1 MKKRIWLWSIIAT
14 LAMGVNVACSDDE
27 NSEPKPT
34 TPEVI
39 PTPSDTT
46 PIQTPSTPILVDTM
60 ECNPTVIDNIDYK
73 GATVTF
79 VTTTN
84 KTFYITSP
92 QDWIEVLNPEG
103 RALTEDFSINVAVA
117 ENNGEAREGVI
128 YVIFDDK
135 ETTTIEVQV
144 KQNAVEYPSAPVA
157 DYTYDIKFEKTGYW
171 TGADWS
177 LKDANA
183 VAEKLGVSDLQSA
196 IENGTVVVKAYDANN
211 VPTDDVKLSY
221 TAATGYW
228 FDVNGKVTTQG
239 GDPNPATVCVEFN
252 TDYTSGQISTLPSN
266 VSIDNNYPAIIAYV
280 CGDKCVNVQITL
292 HVVDKIRFEVPQLD
306 LTYPISAEINDQYQ
320 GTEWDLSA
328 YKNDIATALG
338 VDDYDT
344 AVSDGTIQYYG
355 FKIDGSV
362 YTNGRTSNTG
372 YWVNDEGVVVNW
384 ANNSYTATEGLSSNY
399 LSGYASQMPGMTV
412 VGNTYPNY
420 MVLYNTSND
429 KMFVV
434 KFEITITE
442 KTIKPIIEW
451 DIVKEYNYTF
461 DISLALGYGQTEESY
476 STYDITADA
485 ATFAELLGASVDNT
499 VLMKFITDAGD
510 VDYQSWSITDGWFG
524 NEGAVYWGAESIAC
538 IKPNN
543 DGTFS
548 FVGCKNDV
556 AVVGDK
562 PVGEFL
568 YANKASK
575 KAVKVNITANI
586 LE

>member
-34 TPEVI
+34 TPEVK
-39 PTPSDTT
+39 PTPSETT
-46 PIQTPSTPILVDTM
+46 PVPTIPILVDTM

-92 QDWIEVLNPEG
+92 QEWIKVLNPEG

-117 ENNGEAREGVI
+117 ENNGEARQGTL

-135 ETTTIEVQV
+135 QTTTIEVEV
-144 KQNAVEYPSAPVA
+144 KQKAVEYPEAPVV
-157 DYTYDIKFEKTGYW
+157 DYTYSFKFEKTGYW
-171 TGADWS
+171 TGIDWS

-183 VAEKLGVSDLQSA
+183 VAEKLGVSNLKSA
-196 IENGTVVVKAYDANN
+196 IESGAVVVKAYDVNN
-211 VPTDDVKLSY
+211 VPTSDVKVSH

-228 FDVNGKVTTQG
+228 FDANGKVTTQG

-252 TDYTSGQISTLPSN
+252 ADYISGQISTLPSN
-266 VSIDNNYPAIIAYV
+266 IKFDNTYPGIIAYV
-280 CGDKCVNVQITL
+280 CGDKCVNVQVEL
-292 HVVDKIRFEVPQLD
+292 NVVDKIRFEAPQPNVI
-306 LTYPISAEINDQYQ
+306 YPISAEKNDTYT
-320 GTEWDLSA
+320 GTEWDLSS
-328 YKNDIATALG
+328 YKNDIAAALE
-338 VDDYDT
+338 VEDYDA
-344 AVSDGTIQYYG
+344 AVSEGIIKYYG
-355 FKIDGSV
+355 FKLDGL
-362 YTNGRTSNTG
+362 YTNGPTSNTG
-372 YWVNDEGVVVNW
+372 YWVNDEGIVVNW
-384 ANNSYTATEGLSSNY
+384 NNNSYTATEGLSSNY
-399 LSGYASQMPGMTV
+399 LSGHVSQMPGMTMI
-412 VGNTYPNY
+412 GSTYPNY

-442 KTIKPIIEW
+442 VEVKPIIQW
-451 DIVKEYNYTF
+451 DIVKEFNYTF
-461 DISLALGYGQTEESY
+461 DISLAKGYEQTEESY

-485 ATFAELLGASVDNT
+485 ATFADLLGASVDNT
-499 VLMKFITDAGD
+499 VLMKFINDEGET
-510 VDYQSWSITDGWFG
+510 DYQSWSITDGWFG
-524 NEGAVYWGAESIAC
+524 NEGAVYWGSESIAC
-538 IKPNN
+538 IKPNSN
-543 DGTFS
+543 GTFG

-556 AVVGDK
+556 AEVGDK

-568 YANKASK
+568 FANKASN

-586 LE
+586 IE